1 MAGAVHAASAVERS
15 AAVDPRPTVIE
26 GDRVTKVFVE
36 TVVALEG
43 ATFSVPAGSFVSLVG
58 PSGCG
63 KSTLLRLVAGL
74 IPLSSGRLTVHGQ
87 EVTAPRKDVGMMF
100 QKATLLD
107 WRTAVENV
115 LLPSELGGRV
125 TQEDRRRAID
135 LLDLVGLKGFEF
147 AFPRQ
152 LSGGMQQRVALARL
166 LQTGADILLLDE
178 PFGALDEFTRERLNL
193 ELLRIVAEVRATTL
207 FVTHNIAEA
216 IFLADHVMVMTPRP
230 GRLAARRRRP
240 VRAAARDRA
249 AADAGVQRARLRGA
263 GHPGRPLMAVS
274 ATIRPVAAVAPRREN
289 VWLRRVAQSRPDLR
303 GADRGVGSSR
313 AGSAGSTS

>member
-1 MAGAVHAASAVERS
+1 M
-15 AAVDPRPTVIE
+15 AAVVQPLSRAQSSAEPRPTVIE
-26 GDRVTKVFVE
+26 GDRVAKIFSE

-43 ATFSVPAGSFVSLVG
+43 ASFAIPKSAFVSLVG

-74 IPLSSGRLTVHGQ
+74 IPLTSGRLFVHGRPVA
-87 EVTAPRKDVGMMF
+87 EPRRDVGMMF

-115 LLPSELGGRV
+115 LLPTEIAGRV
-125 TQEDRRRAID
+125 SADDKARAMD

-147 AFPRQ
+147 SFPRQ

-166 LQTGADILLLDE
+166 LQTGADVLLLDE

-193 ELLRIVAEVRATTL
+193 ELLRIVGEVKATTL

-230 GRLAARRRRP
+230 GRLAAIVDVPFDRP
-240 VRAAARDRA
+240 REIELQQTPEFNAIVSEVRGTLGGYA
-249 AADAGVQRARLRGA
+249 
-263 GHPGRPLMAVS
+263 
-274 ATIRPVAAVAPRREN
+274 
-289 VWLRRVAQSRPDLR
+289 
-303 GADRGVGSSR
+303 
-313 AGSAGSTS
+313 

>member
-1 MAGAVHAASAVERS
+1 MNEGALKAPRVDRASARS
-15 AAVDPRPTVIE
+15 ASPIVIE
-26 GDRVTKVFVE
+26 ATRVGKTFSA
-36 TVVALEG
+36 TVVAVENASFTVHKG
-43 ATFSVPAGSFVSLVG
+43 AFTSIVG

-87 EVTAPRKDVGMMF
+87 EVAAPRKDVGMMF

-125 TQEDRRRAID
+125 TQEDKGRAID
-135 LLDLVGLKGFEF
+135 LLDMVGLKGFEF
-147 AFPRQ
+147 SFPRQ

-216 IFLADHVMVMTPRP
+216 IFLADHVMVMTPHP
-230 GRLAARRRRP
+230 GRLAAVVDVP
-240 VRAAARDRA
+240 
-249 AADAGVQRARLRGA
+249 L
-263 GHPGRPLMAVS
+263 GRPREIELQQTPEFNALVS
-274 ATIRPVAAVAPRREN
+274 EV
-289 VWLRRVAQSRPDLR
+289 R
-303 GADRGVGSSR
+303 GILGGH
-313 AGSAGSTS
+313 